1 MNKTFYTVFFA
12 SERDKYSRSIQ
23 VSKMSLLVLLLF
35 GITVIG
41 FALIGI
47 LHIFNQDE
55 LSKKLNRLQKSNILL
70 QNVLGDVEYSG
81 IMDSS
86 QTYEEFV
93 SAYYGKHKIGFP
105 DQTPVKGYVTRG
117 LNIEKNHFGIDI
129 AAKYQ
134 DEIYSPGKGRVVF
147 SGMSIDLGNTIII
160 NHPGGFVTV
169 FAHNDSNLVVAGM
182 AIQKGQI
189 IARVGETGNS
199 KGPHLHFEIWKN
211 NQVLDAREIISEYKQ
226 KDVSIR

>member
-1 MNKTFYTVFFA
+1 M
-12 SERDKYSRSIQ
+12 
-23 VSKMSLLVLLLF
+23 LF
-35 GITVIG
+35 GITLLG
-41 FALIGI
+41 FALIGV

-55 LSKKLNRLQKSNILL
+55 LSKELKRLQKSNILL

-81 IMDSS
+81 ILDSS
-86 QTYEEFV
+86 KTYEKFV
-93 SAYYGKHKIGFP
+93 SAYYAKHKIPYP

-134 DEIYSPGKGRVVF
+134 DDIYSPEQGRVVF
-147 SGMSIDLGNTIII
+147 SGMSVDLGNTIII

-182 AIQKGQI
+182 TIKKGQI

-199 KGPHLHFEIWKN
+199 QGPHLHFEIWKN
-211 NQVLDAREIISEYKQ
+211 NQILDAREFVSEYKQ